1 MTNFEY
7 LFLEHTSQFCGAL
20 VLKHYRGLADDVSC
34 ICTSYAY
41 VN

>member
-7 LFLEHTSQFCGAL
+7 LSLELTSQFCGAL
-20 VLKHYRGLADDVSC
+20 VLKHYRGLADDLSC
-34 ICTSYAY
+34 ICISYAN